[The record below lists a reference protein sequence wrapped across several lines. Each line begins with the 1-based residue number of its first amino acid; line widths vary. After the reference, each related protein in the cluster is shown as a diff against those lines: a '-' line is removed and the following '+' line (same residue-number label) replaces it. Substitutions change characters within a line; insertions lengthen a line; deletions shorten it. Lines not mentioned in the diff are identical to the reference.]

1 MNARH
6 PSELALERHL
16 LDPAASPV
24 RGHVEGCARCA
35 ARLAEMKRQG
45 EEFLQFV
52 FPATVE
58 KVEEAAEKGARR
70 FSWIQIFAPISAV
83 AAGAAAL
90 FLLVQPASDG
100 FPAGYDGIK
109 GSGGVGLSV
118 FLNGASGAHAA
129 REGEAVPAAGAMRF
143 RIQVTRDPCH
153 LWIVS
158 VDAAGQVSRLFPTQG
173 DGGALV
179 ATRFEIPGGALLD
192 GKTGPERVFAICTR
206 QPIFYAAVERA
217 VQAAAARG
225 EAAVRG
231 VRTVPG
237 LPDGTAQASV
247 LLEKR

>member
-1 MNARH
+1 MNANH

-16 LDPAASPV
+16 LDPAASPA
-24 RGHVEGCARCA
+24 RGHLESCQRCA

-70 FSWIQIFAPISAV
+70 FSWFQVFAPISAV

-100 FPAGYDGIK
+100 FPPGYDGIK
-109 GSGGVGLSV
+109 GTGGVGLSV
-118 FLNGASGAHAA
+118 FLNGAAGAHAA
-129 REGEAVPAAGAMRF
+129 REGEVVAAAGQMRF
-143 RIQVTRDPCH
+143 RVQVTRQPCH

-158 VDAAGQVSRLFPTQG
+158 VDASGQVSRLFPTTG

-179 ATRFEIPGGALLD
+179 ATRYEIPGGAVLD
-192 GKTGPERVFAICTR
+192 GKPGPERVFALCSP
-206 QPIFYAAVERA
+206 QPAFYAAVERA
-217 VQAAAARG
+217 VQAATARG
-225 EAAVRG
+225 EPAVRE
-231 VRTVPG
+231 VRVVPG
-237 LPDGTAQASV
+237 LPEGTAQASI